1 MEPKSDSLMKAK
13 VKGGMLKKYSDLEK
27 LLFQYKWIKNPKK
40 DDTFE
45 HIYLTNVVAWIE
57 EKKVLHF
64 QVNEKPYFFTNDM
77 DTVRQVL
84 SFIDSAWKKEWN
96 SVGGSRLDLGFSN
109 QEPIVF
115 ESVA

>member
-1 MEPKSDSLMKAK
+1 MEPKVGSLKKEKAK
-13 VKGGMLKKYSDLEK
+13 VGILKKYSDLEK

-40 DDTFE
+40 DDSFE
-45 HIYLTNVVAWIE
+45 HIHLTNVVAWIE

-64 QVNEKPYFFTNDM
+64 QVNEKPYFFTSDM

-84 SFIDSAWKKEWN
+84 SFIDSAWKKERN

-109 QEPIVF
+109 QEPRVF